1 MLSWER
7 TVFSSFFFF
16 FFWFF
21 FLAAP
26 QHLEV
31 LGSGM
36 GSGLGAAGD
45 TLGPLTHF
53 SGPEMEPTPLQQPE
67 QL

>member
-16 FFWFF
+16 FWFVF
-21 FLAAP
+21 MAAP
-26 QHLEV
+26 QHMEV
-31 LGSGM
+31 SGSGM
-36 GSGLGAAGD
+36 ESELAAAGD
-45 TLGPLTHF
+45 TLGPLTHCA
-53 SGPEMEPTPLQQPE
+53 GPEMEPTPLQQPE